1 MASAVYPAHGDVPI
15 SSCMSEVNH
24 IMCFSIHHYN
34 MQLYIL
40 CLPFCSNI
48 LTTERILELNDH
60 PTLLLQGAWVLHVVP
75 NQLPESRK
83 LLVPVQVIV
92 VTCILDL
99 DMKYLIKMPKLGNEV
114 KRRETEKIVDH

>member
-1 MASAVYPAHGDVPI
+1 MH
-15 SSCMSEVNH
+15 
-24 IMCFSIHHYN
+24 FSIHHYN

-40 CLPFCSNI
+40 CSPFCNTI

-60 PTLLLQGAWVLHVVP
+60 PTLLLQGTWVLHVVP

-83 LLVPVQVIV
+83 LLIPVQVIV

-99 DMKYLIKMPKLGNEV
+99 DMKYLIEMPKLGNEV
-114 KRRETEKIVDH
+114 NIGSIKQATVQKL

>member
-1 MASAVYPAHGDVPI
+1 MVHGVPI
-15 SSCMSEVNH
+15 SSLMSEVNH
-24 IMCFSIHHYN
+24 MMHFSIHHYN

-40 CLPFCSNI
+40 CSPFCSTI

-60 PTLLLQGAWVLHVVP
+60 PTILLQGTWVLHVVP

-83 LLVPVQVIV
+83 LLIPVQVIV

-99 DMKYLIKMPKLGNEV
+99 DMKYLIEMPKLGNKV
-114 KRRETEKIVDH
+114 KRRETGLLTTSRRS